1 MKDMDA
7 RDLVNFLVTIFI
19 PPLGV
24 ALKVG
29 FGLHFWVN
37 LALTVFGFYLPG
49 LIHGLW
55 VVLKTRS

>member
-7 RDLVNFLVTIFI
+7 RDLVILLVTVLL

-29 FGLHFWVN
+29 FGVHFWVN
-37 LALTVFGFYLPG
+37 LILTLFGFYFPG
-49 LIHGLW
+49 LVHGLW
-55 VVLKTRS
+55 VVLKG

>member
-7 RDLVNFLVTIFI
+7 RDLATLLVTVCI

-29 FGLHFWVN
+29 FGPHFWMN
-37 LALTVFGFYLPG
+37 LVLTLFGFYLPG

-55 VVLKTRS
+55 VVLRG

>member
-7 RDLVNFLVTIFI
+7 RDLITLFVTFFV

-29 FGLHFWVN
+29 FTAHFWAN
-37 LALTVFGFYLPG
+37 LFLTVFGFYFAG
-49 LIHGLW
+49 LVHGLY
-55 VVLKTRS
+55 VVLKN

>member
-7 RDLVNFLVTIFI
+7 RDLVILLVTVFL

-29 FGLHFWVN
+29 FGAQFWVN
-37 LALTVFGFYLPG
+37 LMLTMFGFYLPG
-49 LIHGLW
+49 LVHGLW
-55 VVLKTRS
+55 VVLKN